1 MQIVSVIDRANR
13 DWVRVALSGGVE
25 TVTETAIMRSALG
38 ALLRARPRGISVNLG
53 GLEQVGEAGLA
64 ELRRAVLQAADDGTW
79 IELVNAPL
87 QVHRRLAADPVLSP
101 VLEAYAW
108 KRPGERARATTAR
121 VPAPR

>member
-1 MQIVSVIDRANR
+1 VQIVSVIDRAAR

-38 ALLRARPRGISVNLG
+38 AMLRARPRGMSVNIG

-87 QVHRRLAADPVLSP
+87 PLHRQLAADPVLSP

-108 KRPGERARATTAR
+108 KRPGERTRPTRPR
-121 VPAPR
+121 VPAVR